1 MYPVSGTPRT
11 FKFSARDMNGFRGG
25 VSVVN
30 WGCKISG
37 FGGEGWRKE
46 EEGLLKMGSSVNSL
60 SPTLNLSYCF
70 SAKHALGARAP
81 QHTPASFFCDLS
93 L

>member
-37 FGGEGWRKE
+37 FGGEGGGRAIE
-46 EEGLLKMGSSVNSL
+46 NGFVSQLPL
-60 SPTLNLSYCF
+60 SDS
-70 SAKHALGARAP
+70 
-81 QHTPASFFCDLS
+81 
-93 L
+93 